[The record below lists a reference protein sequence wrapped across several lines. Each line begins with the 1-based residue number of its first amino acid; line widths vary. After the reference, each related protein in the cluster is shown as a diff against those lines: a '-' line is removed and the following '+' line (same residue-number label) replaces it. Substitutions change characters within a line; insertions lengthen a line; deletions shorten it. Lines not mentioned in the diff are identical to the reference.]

1 MKNTF
6 AERLKTVM
14 DFYDIKQAELSEV
27 TKVPK
32 SAISQYLSGEF
43 IPRPKRVALLA
54 NFFGVTEEWL
64 MGYDVPFEINPVAKY
79 RHLPDLDIFSDEYAH
94 STENNR
100 SVTEESND
108 DILKKY
114 PKLKPI
120 PEMRKV
126 PLLGAVACG
135 KPIYKEENEWI
146 SLPADIKADFCLR
159 CEGDSMIDARINDG
173 DIVFIKACPEVE
185 NGQIAA
191 VSIDNEVTLKRVFYY
206 PEKNKLVLY
215 PENKAYEPF
224 VYMNEELNDIRI
236 LGKAV
241 VFLSKA
247 K

>member
-1 MKNTF
+1 MTIGERIKKRRTELGLSVDDI
-6 AERLKTVM
+6 AEKLGKGRATVYRYENGDIEKLPTTVLEPLARVLKTTPA
-14 DFYDIKQAELSEV
+14 Y
-27 TKVPK
+27 
-32 SAISQYLSGEF
+32 
-43 IPRPKRVALLA
+43 
-54 NFFGVTEEWL
+54 L
-64 MGYDVPFEINPVAKY
+64 MGWE
-79 RHLPDLDIFSDEYAH
+79 
-94 STENNR
+94 ENNENN
-100 SVTEESND
+100 TAPDYSN
-108 DILKKY
+108 IKGIMPL
-114 PKLKPI
+114 

-126 PLLGAVACG
+126 PLLGAIACG
-135 KPIYKEENEWI
+135 EPIYREEDEWI
-146 SLPADIKADFCLR
+146 SLPNDIKADFCLR
-159 CEGDSMIDARINDG
+159 CQGDSMIDARINDG